1 MIKLFNF
8 RPSPTDQ
15 LPAVVDNRGRRVP
28 ALLLRVRGDMW
39 QLLLYARAAGGRRG
53 VPESVRSHPLVFVTL
68 TAPGFGP
75 AHTIRAERQGR
86 PTAVA
91 FAVQK

>member
-1 MIKLFNF
+1 
-8 RPSPTDQ
+8 
-15 LPAVVDNRGRRVP
+15 
-28 ALLLRVRGDMW
+28 MW
-39 QLLLYARAAGGRRG
+39 QFLYAGAAGGRKG
-53 VPESVRSHPLVFVTL
+53 VPESVRSHPLAFVTL

-75 AHTIRAERQGR
+75 VHTTRTDRQGR